1 MPPRPPILGDFD
13 SFSLPQCGRQNTD
26 TNIHKYLSMNYLNR
40 LFFIGAIVSG
50 FLLPSTVSAQSRE
63 IEQAKYLYQ
72 QSRYPKAIELLSTA
86 IEKYQQQGETT
97 KNIIALRNLALVYQK
112 LGQWEEAESSL
123 SKAEEI
129 IDRVDPKSD
138 RQKLLAQVLE
148 VRGQIELSLGRS
160 QQALQTWQQAASFYQ
175 QQNNLTGYTQAKIYQ
190 TSALQALGLYSQ
202 SIKTLSQINATLSD
216 KPDSRIKAQALLN
229 LGNVL
234 NRLGKY
240 KEAVLTFNNSLA
252 IANKLDD
259 NDLTADIL
267 LSLGNNARLQNR
279 PELALEF
286 YDRAI
291 AVGDFNLQLRAKL
304 DRLDVLINANHIQNA
319 NEEVEAIQQL
329 LTTLPVKQTTIQAR
343 VSLARYLMQLNTPPH
358 QISNLLIEAI
368 QQAKTNNIK
377 KTEADALG
385 VLGSLYE
392 QNQQLAAA
400 EQITERALLISQ
412 SINARELIYQWQW
425 QLGRIFVAE
434 NKTERAISAYTQA
447 TKNLQALRG
456 DLIAISSDVRYS
468 FREQIEPVY
477 RELAALLLNPDA
489 TQADLNQGREII
501 ESLQVAEL
509 DNFFREACLDA
520 EPQSIEEIDPEAA
533 VIYSIVLPDRLAVIL
548 SQPGKELQYHET
560 AIASP
565 QEVDRAYEDL
575 YANLSPF
582 LIPEDALKPNQTFY
596 DWLIRPIEKELANNH
611 SDTLVFILDG
621 VMRGIP
627 VAALHDGEQYLVEKY
642 AIALTPG
649 LQLLASQSLATEEL
663 KTIAGGITESRQGFS
678 SLPNVKTEVDEISQ
692 LVTSEVLLDQ
702 EFTRDRLQQQIASL
716 PYPVVHLAT
725 HGQFSSRAEDT
736 FLLTWN
742 DRINVKNLDRLLQ
755 NRFTQNTPIE
765 LLILSACQTAA
776 GDDRAALGLA
786 GVAIRSGARSTVA
799 TLWSIQDDS
808 TAKLIAQFYRELK
821 TPGASKAEALRKAQ
835 LSLLQSE
842 EYQHP
847 FYWSAFILLGNWL

>member
-1 MPPRPPILGDFD
+1 MGTVKKLF
-13 SFSLPQCGRQNTD
+13 
-26 TNIHKYLSMNYLNR
+26 YL
-40 LFFIGAIVSG
+40 GAIS
-50 FLLPSTVSAQSRE
+50 LLSLLMQPSSVLAQSSE
-63 IEQAKYLYQ
+63 EEAKKLYQ
-72 QSRYPKAIELLSTA
+72 QSQYPEAIELLETA
-86 IEKYQQQGETT
+86 IAEHQNNGELVKSTT
-97 KNIIALRNLALVYQK
+97 ALRNLALVYQK
-112 LGQWEEAESSL
+112 LGQWEQANDTLSQAETTITAIANESA
-123 SKAEEI
+123 KN
-129 IDRVDPKSD
+129 R
-138 RQKLLAQVLE
+138 LLAQVLE

-160 QQALQTWQQAASFYQ
+160 QQALETWKQAASLYQ
-175 QQNNLTGYTQAKIYQ
+175 QQNNLGGYTQAQIYQ
-190 TSALQALGLYSQ
+190 ASALQTLGLYSQ
-202 SIKTLSQINATLSD
+202 SIKTLARVAETLED
-216 KPDSRIKAQALLN
+216 EPDSRVKVQALVS

-234 NRLGKY
+234 DRIGEY
-240 KEAVLTFNNSLA
+240 EQAEAVLNDSLIVAEQSNNDPL
-252 IANKLDD
+252 K
-259 NDLTADIL
+259 ADIL
-267 LSLGNNARLQNR
+267 LNLGNNARLQNQ
-279 PELALEF
+279 PQQALEF

-291 AVGDFNLQLRAKL
+291 AFNNPDIQLRAKL
-304 DRLDVLINANHIQNA
+304 DRLDVLIGLNNTQAANQ
-319 NEEVEAIQQL
+319 EAREIEQL
-329 LTTLPVKQTTIQAR
+329 LSSLPAQQTTIQGK
-343 VSLARYLMQLNTPPH
+343 VSLARYLIELDTEPGK
-358 QISNLLIEAI
+358 ISTLLIDAVQE
-368 QQAKTNNIK
+368 AKTANIK
-377 KTEADALG
+377 RVEADALG
-385 VLGSLYE
+385 VLGNLYE
-392 QNQQLAAA
+392 RDRQLVEA

-412 SINARELIYQWQW
+412 SINARELTYQWQW
-425 QLGRIFVAE
+425 QLGRVLKARG
-434 NKTERAISAYTQA
+434 KTEQAIAAYTQA
-447 TKNLQALRG
+447 TNNLQSLRS

-477 RELAALLLNPDA
+477 RELAAMLLNPEA
-489 TQADLNQGREII
+489 SQTDLNQGRQII

-520 EPQSIEEIDPEAA
+520 EPQNIEEIDPEAA

-548 SQPGKELQYHET
+548 SQPGQPLKYHQT

-565 QEVDRAYEDL
+565 QEVDRAFEDL

-582 LIPEDALKPNQTFY
+582 LAPEDPLQPNQTFY
-596 DWLIRPIEKELANNH
+596 DWLIRPIETELAANN

-649 LQLLASQSLATEEL
+649 LQLLASRSLAADSL
-663 KTIAGGITESRQGFS
+663 KTIAGGITESRQGFD
-678 SLPNVKTEVDEISQ
+678 SLPNVQTEVNEVAS
-692 LVTSEVLLDQ
+692 LVPSEVLLNDQ
-702 EFTRDRLQQQIASL
+702 FTRDRLQQQIASL

-742 DRINVKNLDRLLQ
+742 DRINVKSLDTLLQ

-765 LLILSACQTAA
+765 LLILSACQTAT

-808 TAKLIAQFYRELK
+808 TAELITQFYQALK
-821 TPGASKAEALRKAQ
+821 TPDTSKAEALREAQ

-842 EYQHP
+842 EHQHP